1 MQIKFTK
8 AGKRFNRDWIFR
20 RLDFSFNPGK
30 SYVILG
36 GNGSGKSTL
45 LKSAL
50 GYAPLSEGNIA
61 FFSDEKEVKQENA
74 YKHFSF
80 CSPYMELYE
89 ELSLKELVN
98 FHRGLK
104 PFRKNISSEDFI
116 SAIDLDRAATKP
128 VKYFSS
134 GMKQRVRIG
143 LALLSN
149 TDCILLD
156 EPVSNLDSRGVEWY
170 RSLIT
175 SERENR
181 TILVASN
188 HTEAEYFFCDEK
200 LNIEDYKK

>member
-1 MQIKFTK
+1 MQIKFTE

-20 RLDFSFNPGK
+20 GLDFSFKPGK

-45 LKSAL
+45 LKAAL
-50 GYAPLSEGNIA
+50 GYAPLSEGTIEFA
-61 FFSDEKEVKQENA
+61 SDGKEIKQENA

-89 ELSLKELVN
+89 ELSLTELAD
-98 FHRGLK
+98 FHKGLK
-104 PFRKNISSEDFI
+104 PFRKNLSSKDFI
-116 SAIDLDRAATKP
+116 SVIDLDRAATKP

-143 LALLSN
+143 LALLSDS
-149 TDCILLD
+149 DCILLD
-156 EPVSNLDSRGVEWY
+156 EPVSNLDSKGVKWY
-170 RSLIT
+170 QDLMEA
-175 SERENR
+175 ERTDR
-181 TILVASN
+181 TVLVASN
-188 HTEAEYFFCDEK
+188 HTESEYFFCEEK

>member
-20 RLDFSFNPGK
+20 RLDFSFNSGK

-50 GYAPLSEGNIA
+50 GYAPLSEGDIA
-61 FFSDEKEVKQENA
+61 FFSNGKEVKQENA
-74 YKHFSF
+74 YKYFSF

-89 ELSLKELVN
+89 ELSLTELVK
-98 FHRGLK
+98 FHRDLK

-116 SAIDLDRAATKP
+116 SAIDLEGAATKP

-143 LALLSN
+143 LAVLSD
-149 TDCILLD
+149 TECILLD
-156 EPVSNLDSRGVEWY
+156 EPVSNLDKKGIEWY
-170 RSLIT
+170 QNIIDVERS
-175 SERENR
+175 NR
-181 TILVASN
+181 TIIVASN
-188 HTEAEYFFCDEK
+188 HTKAEYYFCDEK